1 MKYEMIFGDE
11 SLFDSLIVPDYVEV
25 IRINDY
31 SKEYLWGDLNTVK
44 LLTSKELKAIPIVA
58 MRRIIKTPVQHSD
71 DIAVDLFAAKMKE
84 KLAKSRDKGRGG
96 WEDCPIEYLI
106 ASLKDHILK
115 GDPVDVANFSMMISL
130 RGESIKTPVWT
141 VADQKAGQLPEVGTK
156 AVQCQEYCIVDI
168 LNVRNGYIVV
178 CNSEIDDSRPTT
190 FEIKR
195 FLELFKP
202 IETPAEKAQREEDE
216 FVVAMLDAA
225 SQEQLMSAGFKSGV
239 IAAYR
244 KLKGGE

>member
-11 SLFDSLIVPDYVEV
+11 ALFDGAPDDVDMIGY
-25 IRINDY
+25 NGGFYKNSQNGPMYCYGCTFTTD
-31 SKEYLWGDLNTVK
+31 EYRNKGF
-44 LLTSKELKAIPIVA
+44 IA
-58 MRRIIKTPVQHSD
+58 MRRIIKEPKRWT
-71 DIAVDLFAAKMKE
+71 
-84 KLAKSRDKGRGG
+84 
-96 WEDCPIEYLI
+96 WED
-106 ASLKDHILK
+106 K
-115 GDPVDVANFSMMISL
+115 
-130 RGESIKTPVWT
+130 
-141 VADQKAGQLPEVGTK
+141 KAGRLPEVGTK

-195 FLELFKP
+195 FLELFNP
-202 IETPAEKAQREEDE
+202 IETPSDKAQREEDE

-225 SQEQLMSAGFKSGV
+225 SQEQLMSTGFKSGV
-239 IAAYR
+239 RAAYR

>member
-1 MKYEMIFGDE
+1 MSEIKYEAVFGPQELFNNEFEPNAIAVIFID
-11 SLFDSLIVPDYVEV
+11 
-25 IRINDY
+25 RIN
-31 SKEYLWGDLNTVK
+31 K
-44 LLTSKELKAIPIVA
+44 LHATSETEIDRQLQRTGSYVVA

-96 WEDCPIEYLI
+96 WEDCTIEYLI
-106 ASLKDHILK
+106 TSLKDHILK

-141 VADQKAGQLPEVGTK
+141 VADQKAGRLPEVGSK
-156 AVQCQEYCIVDI
+156 YLGKNE
-168 LNVRNGYIVV
+168 LNPEAELI
-178 CNSEIDDSRPTT
+178 CDLIDGDECVWGHDKNKKMFCFYASN
-190 FEIKR
+190 I
-195 FLELFKP
+195 KP
-202 IETPAEKAQREEDE
+202 IETPDEKAQREEDE
-216 FVVAMLDAA
+216 FVAAMLDAA